1 MLCVDDDLKFLTLFT
16 TVLEEAGYTVVATN
30 DPSNALN
37 LVIQAPFD
45 LVITDYD
52 MPDMNGAELACQV
65 KQHKCD
71 LPVIL
76 FSGNPYLPSEVRN
89 AVDDHLVKGEGV
101 ELLLQ
106 TLSAKVDSPGSR
118 S

>member
-1 MLCVDDDLKFLTLFT
+1 MDDDLKFLTLFT
-16 TVLEEAGYTVVATN
+16 TVLEAEGYSVVATN

-37 LVIQAPFD
+37 LVIRAPFD
-45 LVITDYD
+45 LVIADYD

-65 KQHKCD
+65 KKRKCD

-76 FSGNPYLPSEVRN
+76 FSGNPCLLSEVRN
-89 AVDDHLVKGEGV
+89 VVDDHLVKGESV

-106 TLSAKVDSPGSR
+106 TLSAKVHSPSSR